1 MPPRSSL
8 YESANWTDYAV
19 KVHALKSTSLT
30 IGAEA
35 LSAQAKELE
44 LAGKR
49 GDADFIRERHS
60 ALLRAHEEL
69 CGHIA
74 GEI

>member
-1 MPPRSSL
+1 M

-30 IGAEA
+30 IGAET

-49 GDADFIRERHS
+49 GDVAFIREHHD

-69 CGHIA
+69 CGRIA
-74 GEI
+74 GL